1 VTQPIA
7 PAQVV
12 LTYHARTK
20 HRLERYAA
28 GPETLDW
35 DLQPDPFRTFAGCPR
50 VALPLTSDTIPA
62 PFSGL
67 GEPRP
72 PAALSLASVGAL
84 LELSMGLAAWKE
96 YGPDRWALRCAPSS
110 GNLHPTETYVLARGI
125 DGLADGV
132 YHYAPRG
139 HELEQR
145 GLVVAGAG
153 RPGLWVGFSSVH
165 WREAWKYGERGF
177 RYCQLDLG
185 HALGALRYA
194 AAALG
199 WGAQALDDLNGAAM
213 AALMGLDRE
222 ADFAGAEAEEAD
234 VLVAIG
240 NSVGCAPNDAV
251 VAWSGR
257 ANLLDGGKMYRWPII
272 DDVSVATR
280 RVVSVMPE
288 RATDAALYPALV
300 QLPGGRAADV
310 MLNRRSA
317 QRFDTKFQMDSAT
330 FYHLLDRLLVRLDAP
345 WDVWTYRPRLH
356 PVLFVHR
363 VEGLAPGLYA
373 LPRHEAAQSRLRAQ
387 FKHDFTWQKPH
398 GAPAHLPLFRLAAID
413 SRAAARMLNCH
424 QAIGRDA
431 CFALAMVAEFG
442 PIVGEDPWRYRQLHW
457 EAGLIGHVLYLEAE
471 AVGLRGT
478 GIGCFFDDALHE
490 CLGLTGEAFQT
501 LYHFALGQPVVDAR
515 IVSGDGYPG
524 RRRDE
529 AVVQVPGVEGWADG

>member
-1 VTQPIA
+1 MTQPVA
-7 PAQVV
+7 PEQVA

-35 DLQPDPFRTFAGCPR
+35 DLQPDPFRTYAGCPL
-50 VALPLTSDTIPA
+50 VPLALTADTIPSA
-62 PFSGL
+62 FSGL
-67 GEPRP
+67 GAGAQ
-72 PAALSLASVGAL
+72 PAALSLMSVGAL

-132 YHYAPRG
+132 YHYAPRA
-139 HELEQR
+139 HEMEQR
-145 GLVVAGAG
+145 GLVVAAAG
-153 RPGLWVGFSSVH
+153 QPGLWVGFSSVH

-199 WGAQALDDLNGAAM
+199 WSAQVLDNLSGAAM

-222 ADFAGAEAEEAD
+222 ADFAGVEAEDAD
-234 VLVAIG
+234 VLAAIG
-240 NSVGCAPNDAV
+240 DSVRCAPNDAV

-280 RVVSVMPE
+280 RIVTVMPE
-288 RATDAALYPALV
+288 RAQVAAYPALV
-300 QLPGGRAADV
+300 QLPGGRAADI
-310 MLNRRSA
+310 MLTRRSA
-317 QRFDTKFQMDSAT
+317 QRFDAKFQMDSAT
-330 FYHLLDRLLVRLDAP
+330 FYHLLDRLLVRQVAP
-345 WDVWTYRPRLH
+345 WDVWTFQPRLH
-356 PVLFVHR
+356 PVFFVHR

-373 LPRHEAAQSRLRAQ
+373 LPRHEAAEAGLRAQ
-387 FKHDFTWQKPH
+387 FKQDFTWQRPD
-398 GAPAHLPLFRLAAID
+398 GAPAHLPFFRLEATD
-413 SRAAARMLNCH
+413 SRATARTLNCH

-442 PIVGEDPWRYRQLHW
+442 PIVAEDPWRYRQLHW

-490 CLGLTGEAFQT
+490 CLGLTGEDFQT
-501 LYHFALGQPVVDAR
+501 LYHFALGRPVVDAR

-529 AVVQVPGVEGWADG
+529 AVVPVPGVEFGAGG